1 MVPEAVA
8 EIPLYLLSSL
18 PAGPN
23 AGTLVPQHRAWEPT
37 HVELIPDSL
46 SRAQGS
52 QGQNFHLSLSSRP
65 NSALASSDVLTGK
78 KTKSTGIS
86 QSSK

>member
-8 EIPLYLLSSL
+8 ETRLCLISCL

-23 AGTLVPQHRAWEPT
+23 PGTLVPQNRAWEPT
-37 HVELIPDSL
+37 HVEIIPDSL

-52 QGQNFHLSLSSRP
+52 QGQNFHLRLSSRP
-65 NSALASSDVLTGK
+65 KSALASSDVLTGK
-78 KTKSTGIS
+78 ENKNHWSF
-86 QSSK
+86 SKF